1 MKQTEK
7 LDELVKLVGV
17 SITPRR
23 GRWRVKL
30 GKKVTLDKP
39 VDRLFAS
46 EKEACTYVESWTKDR
61 ANRAEAAK
69 QLSDSEMTDAWEAV
83 QMLNEVNVEFS
94 IQEIVRKYIDSLP
107 SADSV
112 TIEELAEKYFL
123 DREKRKVAGERHVQQ
138 LEYSFK
144 PLYTVFGDTPVYE
157 ITVEDIDA
165 ALDSLHGFKGNKTYN
180 NNHTNLS
187 ALFNFGVRKKHL
199 NVNVCDEIQKKQV
212 THNEAG
218 VFSPAEI
225 KAVLDVAKQ
234 QHEQLYIVLSLQC
247 FAGIRL
253 AEAMR
258 LTWGDLR
265 SDTVVVSASKAK
277 NSKRRTVPILPPLRA
292 ILKDFEDMPK
302 NKKICNITMR
312 SLEKPRERVAK
323 AAGVI
328 WKHNVMRHSFVTYRL
343 IDLKNDNQTALE
355 AGHNV
360 SILHRH
366 YKALISNEDKVA
378 GEFWN
383 LYNSKDIISIQANIK
398 KS

>member
-1 MKQTEK
+1 MKGTEK
-7 LDELVKLVGV
+7 LNKLVGV

-39 VDRLFAS
+39 VDKLFAS
-46 EKEACTYVESWTKDR
+46 EQEACTYVESWTKDR

-69 QLSDSEMTDAWEAV
+69 LLSDSEMTDAWEAV

-112 TIEELAEKYFL
+112 TIEELVEKYLL
-123 DREKRKVAGERHVQQ
+123 DREKRKAAGERHIQQ
-138 LEYSFK
+138 LEYSFT

-157 ITVEDIDA
+157 ITAEDIDA
-165 ALDSLHGFKGNKTYN
+165 ALDSLHGLKGEKTYN
-180 NNHTNLS
+180 NHHTNLS
-187 ALFNFGVRKKHL
+187 ALFNFGVLKKHL
-199 NVNVCDEIQKKQV
+199 NVNVCDEINKKQV
-212 THNEAG
+212 THTEAG

-277 NSKRRTVPILPPLRA
+277 NSQRRTVPILPPLRA
-292 ILKDFEDMPK
+292 ILKDFEDMPQ
-302 NKKICNITMR
+302 NKKICNISMR

-323 AAGVI
+323 AAGVE

-343 IDLKNDNQTALE
+343 INLKNDNQTALE
-355 AGHNV
+355 AGHSV
-360 SILHRH
+360 TILHRH

-383 LYNSKDIISIQANIK
+383 IYNSKDIISI
-398 KS
+398 